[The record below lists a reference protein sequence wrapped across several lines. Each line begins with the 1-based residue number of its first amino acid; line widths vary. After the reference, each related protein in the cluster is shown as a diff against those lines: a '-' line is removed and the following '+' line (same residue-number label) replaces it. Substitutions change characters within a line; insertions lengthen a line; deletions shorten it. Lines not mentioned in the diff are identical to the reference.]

1 MKRPA
6 IIQWLFPEL
15 AEQEPESPKA
25 TKPAPLPKP
34 APTVKPVVESDGGI
48 KPRVGRDSEVLFQ
61 ETLSGI
67 GPVLYIRAKKVR
79 QLRLSV
85 NPRGT
90 VTMKVPPGESIA
102 RARQFLRSKKD
113 WIGRHLAIFW
123 QFKPPAAGSHL
134 PVETL
139 EQSCRRIVG
148 RLGELSSQHGL
159 AYSGVTFRH
168 QKTRWGSCNRNNRL
182 SLNLGL
188 ALLPP
193 ELLDYVLLHELVHT
207 RIKNHG
213 KPFWTELTGLMPDAR
228 ARAVE
233 LRNHRPS

>member
-15 AEQEPESPKA
+15 AKQEPTAPKLPKLLPPA
-25 TKPAPLPKP
+25 KPKPGRKPAAGKG
-34 APTVKPVVESDGGI
+34 TVSGPEI
-48 KPRVGRDSEVLFQ
+48 LFQ
-61 ETLSGI
+61 ETLGGI
-67 GPVLYIRAKKVR
+67 GPIVYVRSKKAR
-79 QLRLSV
+79 QLRVTLRPGKPV
-85 NPRGT
+85 TVTVPRG
-90 VTMKVPPGESIA
+90 ESVA
-102 RARQFLRSKKD
+102 RARQFLRSKKA
-113 WIGRHLAIFW
+113 WIGRHLAMFR
-123 QFKPPAAGSHL
+123 QFAAQASGHKG

-148 RLGELSSQHGL
+148 RLGELSTQHGL

-168 QKTRWGSCNRNNRL
+168 QKSRWGSCNRNNRL

-213 KPFWTELTGLMPDAR
+213 KPFWAELIRLMPDAR
-228 ARAVE
+228 QRAVE
-233 LRNHRPS
+233 LRKYRPA

>member
-1 MKRPA
+1 LTTGDRVKRPA

-15 AEQEPESPKA
+15 AEQEPVVGKPPKVLVRV
-25 TKPAPLPKP
+25 KQPEPIVQ
-34 APTVKPVVESDGGI
+34 VKPKF
-48 KPRVGRDSEVLFQ
+48 KPEPEVLFQ

-67 GPVLYIRAKKVR
+67 GQVIYVRAWRAR
-79 QLRLSV
+79 QLRVTLRPGKPVSV
-85 NPRGT
+85 TVPRG
-90 VTMKVPPGESIA
+90 ESVA
-102 RARQFLRSKKD
+102 HARQFLRNKKA
-113 WIGRHLAIFW
+113 WIGRHLAMFR
-123 QFKPPAAGSHL
+123 QFAAQASWHKG

-193 ELLDYVLLHELVHT
+193 ELLDYVLLHELLHT

-213 KPFWTELTGLMPDAR
+213 KAFWAELAGMMPDAR
-228 ARAVE
+228 ARAVQ
-233 LRNHRPS
+233 LRDHRPT

>member
-1 MKRPA
+1 VKRSA

-15 AEQEPESPKA
+15 AEQEPAAPTPPKQLP
-25 TKPAPLPKP
+25 PARPKP
-34 APTVKPVVESDGGI
+34 GRKPTVRRGTVSSPEG
-48 KPRVGRDSEVLFQ
+48 LFQ
-61 ETLSGI
+61 ETLGGI
-67 GPVLYIRAKKVR
+67 GPIVYVRSKKAR
-79 QLRLSV
+79 QLRVTLRPGKPVSV
-85 NPRGT
+85 TVPRG
-90 VTMKVPPGESIA
+90 ESVA
-102 RARQFLRSKKD
+102 HARQFLRSKKA
-113 WIGRHLAIFW
+113 WIGRHLAMFR
-123 QFKPPAAGSHL
+123 QFAAQASEHKG

-148 RLGELSSQHGL
+148 RLGELSTQHGL

-193 ELLDYVLLHELVHT
+193 ELLDYVLLHELVHS

-213 KPFWTELTGLMPDAR
+213 KAFWAELTGMMPDAR

>member
-1 MKRPA
+1 LATGDRVKRPA

-15 AEQEPESPKA
+15 AQQEPAAPK
-25 TKPAPLPKP
+25 LPKQLPP
-34 APTVKPVVESDGGI
+34 AKPKPGRKTATRRKMESS
-48 KPRVGRDSEVLFQ
+48 PEVLFH
-61 ETLSGI
+61 ETLDGI
-67 GPVLYIRAKKVR
+67 GPILYVRSKKAR
-79 QLRLSV
+79 QLRVTLRPGKPVSV
-85 NPRGT
+85 TVPRG
-90 VTMKVPPGESIA
+90 ESVA
-102 RARQFLRSKKD
+102 HARQFLRSKKA
-113 WIGRHLAIFW
+113 WIGRHLAMFR
-123 QFKPPAAGSHL
+123 QFAAQASRHKG

-148 RLGELSSQHGL
+148 RLGELSAQHGL
-159 AYSGVTFRH
+159 PYSGVTFRH

-193 ELLDYVLLHELVHT
+193 ELLDYVLLHELLHT
-207 RIKNHG
+207 RIKNHS
-213 KPFWTELTGLMPDAR
+213 KPFWAELVRLMPDAR